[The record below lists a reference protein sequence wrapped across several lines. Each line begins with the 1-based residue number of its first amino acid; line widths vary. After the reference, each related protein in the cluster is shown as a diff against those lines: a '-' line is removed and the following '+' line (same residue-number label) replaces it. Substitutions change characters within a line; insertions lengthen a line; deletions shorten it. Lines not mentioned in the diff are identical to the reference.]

1 MVLLLGSEST
11 IATGSNNATLVG
23 RFNAI
28 GTDATFANAFGS
40 YATIGDRSIS
50 ANAFGQNAQVGSD
63 SDHASAVGTGAYVE
77 NHAQS
82 SNAFGNEVRVKH
94 DSRYANAIGSKST
107 IGAESS
113 FSDAIGYKS
122 TIGDHVEYGSAIS
135 GGTVNESYA
144 VAIGSG
150 SKVNKGA
157 QASVALGKNSE
168 AKAEDIINEEELKA
182 WNAAHSEYASFDINA
197 ADTDGVISVGSAGHK
212 RRIINVANGRI
223 AAGSTDA
230 INGGQLF
237 GAMEYL
243 NDKLTNMGIVEIK
256 PGDQN
261 IEISPNTQTTTK
273 PEKQETTDNI
283 KQEVTPSASLQQT
296 AKPDMQNTEKADTPS
311 LNIGLGDNVVLG
323 ENNKSGSLTVN
334 GENNNHSITINKD
347 DQGTISG
354 LTNTDWDETHNYD
367 GSSNAATE
375 GQLHDAISGTNQ
387 RVDSLAE
394 SVDGL
399 NNHINNLDE
408 RIDKVGA
415 GAAAL
420 AALHPIE
427 FDPDE
432 KLSFAAGL
440 GNYGN
445 ENAAALGAFY
455 RPNEKTMLSL
465 GGTLGNGEN
474 MLNLGVSFALDRV
487 NNKTNSKAAMAKEI
501 DSLQNQVAQLTAMVN
516 ELSKQITTEKK

>member
-1 MVLLLGSEST
+1 MYKRQT
-11 IATGSNNATLVG
+11 I
-23 RFNAI
+23 
-28 GTDATFANAFGS
+28 
-40 YATIGDRSIS
+40 
-50 ANAFGQNAQVGSD
+50 
-63 SDHASAVGTGAYVE
+63 
-77 NHAQS
+77 
-82 SNAFGNEVRVKH
+82 
-94 DSRYANAIGSKST
+94 
-107 IGAESS
+107 
-113 FSDAIGYKS
+113 
-122 TIGDHVEYGSAIS
+122 
-135 GGTVNESYA
+135 
-144 VAIGSG
+144 
-150 SKVNKGA
+150 
-157 QASVALGKNSE
+157 
-168 AKAEDIINEEELKA
+168 
-182 WNAAHSEYASFDINA
+182 
-197 ADTDGVISVGSAGHK
+197 
-212 RRIINVANGRI
+212 
-223 AAGSTDA
+223 
-230 INGGQLF
+230 
-237 GAMEYL
+237 
-243 NDKLTNMGIVEIK
+243 
-256 PGDQN
+256 
-261 IEISPNTQTTTK
+261 K
-273 PEKQETTDNI
+273 PEKQETTNNI
-283 KQEVTPSASLQQT
+283 KPEVTPDASLQQT
-296 AKPDMQNTEKADTPS
+296 AKPDMQNTEKTDTPS

-334 GENNNHSITINKD
+334 GENNSHSITINKD

-394 SVDGL
+394 NVDGL

-420 AALHPIE
+420 AALHPME

-432 KLSFAAGL
+432 KLSFAAGF